1 MEKSDL
7 NRQVLFPLPRLG
19 SWNEE
24 ERRTRRGLEDK
35 EALKALFTNII
46 GHAAGSSTSVRKTIS
61 LEEDDKKLVNQTTN
75 KNKNTNNPRVVSK
88 NCCAGAGVGAGACQQ
103 AQVRNYQ
110 SAYPTNWVSP
120 RTHSASKTQL
130 RLSACEHN
138 TLLPGNPINR
148 QSRPSPAPGPRR
160 PELSWSTRSP
170 SVKPWVVT
178 SLKVISLAS
187 SSLSEASII

>member
-1 MEKSDL
+1 MNHIIWWLLRLSCHASKFHLYPRVGLSLKSL
-7 NRQVLFPLPRLG
+7 L
-19 SWNEE
+19 
-24 ERRTRRGLEDK
+24 
-35 EALKALFTNII
+35 
-46 GHAAGSSTSVRKTIS
+46 

-88 NCCAGAGVGAGACQQ
+88 NYRAGAGACQQ

-130 RLSACEHN
+130 RLANALSACEHN

-170 SVKPWVVT
+170 GEVLGLHLIKSNFIGIFVAFW
-178 SLKVISLAS
+178 SFHNIIS
-187 SSLSEASII
+187 